1 VPSSSCYKV
10 RSAPIGMEQPRLRPY
25 GSTYDILE
33 AFFVTAAKTPPP
45 PLSFACPFF
54 LLFLV
59 DVEAPV
65 PAPFLSDL
73 RGGEVPVGI
82 LLS

>member
-1 VPSSSCYKV
+1 V
-10 RSAPIGMEQPRLRPY
+10 
-25 GSTYDILE
+25 THFNLE
-33 AFFVTAAKTPPP
+33 AFFVTAANMAPP

-59 DVEAPV
+59 DIEAPA
-65 PAPFLSDL
+65 PAPFLSAL
-73 RGGEVPVGI
+73 RGGEVPVGM

>member
-1 VPSSSCYKV
+1 
-10 RSAPIGMEQPRLRPY
+10 
-25 GSTYDILE
+25 
-33 AFFVTAAKTPPP
+33 VTAAKTPPP